1 MGRSIKSDVVEVRRR
16 TVVHGAI
23 VATAAAAAWAPLP
36 ADGIERWFSTGL
48 YPRLQHVLT
57 PVSNLMPFAWLDVLL
72 IIGVAAAMASVVR
85 TARRAWLTRSAGVAL
100 HGIARIVIAAAIVYL
115 MFLALWGLNYRR
127 VPMAQRLVLDSGSPQ
142 NDAVAQLGLEAVSRL
157 NALYSD
163 AHAAGWPDD
172 VRNDPALRTAFD
184 NVQRALSDSEPAVP
198 GRLKRS
204 VFGPYFRWA
213 SVDGMTN
220 PFGLEVIAN
229 PDLLPYEQPFVAAHE
244 WAHLAGFANEAEA
257 NFVGWLTC
265 IRADVPAQYSG
276 WLYLFWQVSGEVNAD
291 ARARLGKAVEKGPRA
306 DIDAVVERVR
316 EGQLPSLRNASW
328 LLYDQYLK
336 ANRVEEGV
344 RSYGEVINLILR
356 ARFDETRMPVRRAP
370 SHSARGS

>member
-1 MGRSIKSDVVEVRRR
+1 MVEVRPRAL
-16 TVVHGAI
+16 VQAGI
-23 VATAAAAAWAPLP
+23 VAIAAAAAWAPLP
-36 ADGIERWFSTGL
+36 ADAIERWFSSGF
-48 YPRLQHVLT
+48 YPRLQHVVT
-57 PVSNLMPFAWLDVLL
+57 TFSNLVPFAWLDVLL
-72 IIGVAAAMASVVR
+72 IVGGAAAVVSLVR
-85 TARRAWLTRSAGVAL
+85 TGRRTWLTRSITVAL
-100 HGIARIVIAAAIVYL
+100 HGVARILVAAAILYVV
-115 MFLALWGLNYRR
+115 FLASWGLNYRR
-127 VPMAQRLVLDSGSPQ
+127 VPMTQRLVLDGGSPQ

-184 NVQRALSDSEPAVP
+184 KVQRALSDSEPAVP

-276 WLYLFWQVSGEVNAD
+276 WLYLFWQVNGEVNAD
-291 ARARLGKAVEKGPRA
+291 ARARLGEALEKGPRA
-306 DIDAVVERVR
+306 DIDAVIERVR

-328 LLYDQYLK
+328 RLYDQYLK

-370 SHSARGS
+370 AHSARGS